1 MLEAFRWGPEVKT
14 SYSRQQQEADA
25 QFLWNA
31 SQGIELPY
39 TATMSKRKQTQKAK
53 ESQLSLLSKI
63 EPSPL

>member
-1 MLEAFRWGPEVKT
+1 MLEAFRWEPVAKT

-25 QFLWNA
+25 QFLWNV

-39 TATMSKRKQTQKAK
+39 TATMNKRKRTQEAK